1 VITQVRRFRLRYLL
15 WLIVPLLLV
24 WVLRGVSLE
33 ESWAVL
39 ARLGPAQL
47 LLLILANGL
56 VLLTLSGRWWL
67 ILRALGHPISYLTL
81 AGYRLAAFGVSYFT
95 PGPQFG
101 GEPVQVYLVQR
112 RHQVAHSTAISAVTL
127 DKSLELLSNFAFLM
141 GGIICI
147 LVWRV
152 FPGLVG
158 RQAIILPLALL
169 ALPVGFLLAIWGGR
183 HPLSGLLKAVVG
195 LLARHNASKETSW
208 LSGYHKM
215 YRTIRD
221 SEEET
226 THFCHNS
233 PSSLVLALLISMVS
247 WAAMLG
253 EYWLML
259 RLLGL
264 NLTPIQAISTLTA
277 ARIAILL
284 PLPAGLGTLEA
295 SQVLA
300 LGALGLNPAAGI
312 SLSLL
317 IRVRDVALGGLGLWW
332 GGVKGAPNLLVG
344 RHRDAAA
351 LGSKS
356 QLP

>member
-1 VITQVRRFRLRYLL
+1 MITQFRRFRLRHLL
-15 WLIVPLLLV
+15 WLIVPLLLL
-24 WVLRGVSLE
+24 WVLRGVSLKD
-33 ESWAVL
+33 SWAVL

-47 LLLILANGL
+47 LILILANGL

-67 ILRALGHPISYLTL
+67 ILRAQGHPISYLTL

-152 FPGLVG
+152 FPGIVG
-158 RQAIILPLALL
+158 GQAIILPLVLL
-169 ALPVGFLLAIWGGR
+169 ALPVGFLLAIWAGR
-183 HPLSGLLKAVVG
+183 HPISGLLKAGVG
-195 LLARHNASKETSW
+195 LFSRLKPSEGVPW
-208 LSGYHKM
+208 LSGYDKA

-221 SEEET
+221 GEEEA
-226 THFCHNS
+226 THFCHSS

-277 ARIAILL
+277 ARFAILL
-284 PLPAGLGTLEA
+284 PLPGGLGTLEA
-295 SQVLA
+295 SQVFA

-332 GGVKGAPNLLVG
+332 GGVKGASKFLEG
-344 RHRDAAA
+344 RHPNPHLTAR
-351 LGSKS
+351 
-356 QLP
+356 QVRRR